1 MNKIFK
7 SLMAIF
13 IILLT
18 LVQAQGSVRDEDRFF
33 PSENIDK
40 DMESFSAN
48 DSFSTKG
55 ISMV

>member
-13 IILLT
+13 IIFLT

>member
-1 MNKIFK
+1 
-7 SLMAIF
+7 MAIF